1 MHKTVMQQAATGAK
15 TALNAVAKP
24 AASRPPSAYI
34 LFGKAER
41 PKLPQDTPTALMKE
55 LGLRLK
61 KLGDAGQAPFVAE
74 ALKLKAAPSTQVPDR
89 KARARCWRVRAHPP
103 DRQPRAQRCL
113 GGAAASPESAHLAA
127 LQQRGRDPWGAAHAR
142 NGWQSCAHRARAAQA
157 PYPPRVQGLRRP
169 KTAEQTCLCAQR
181 TAA

>member
-1 MHKTVMQQAATGAK
+1 MQKTVMQKAAAGAK

-55 LGLRLK
+55 LGLRWK

-74 ALKLKAAPSTQVPDR
+74 ALKLKAPSQVPDST
-89 KARARCWRVRAHPP
+89 RCWRVRAPPP

-113 GGAAASPESAHLAA
+113 GGAASPESAHLAA
-127 LQQRGRDPWGAAHAR
+127 LQ
-142 NGWQSCAHRARAAQA
+142 
-157 PYPPRVQGLRRP
+157 
-169 KTAEQTCLCAQR
+169 
-181 TAA
+181 

>member
-1 MHKTVMQQAATGAK
+1 MLTMQKTVMQKAATGAK

-55 LGLRLK
+55 LGLRWK

-74 ALKLKAAPSTQVPDR
+74 ALKLKAAPST
-89 KARARCWRVRAHPP
+89 A
-103 DRQPRAQRCL
+103 
-113 GGAAASPESAHLAA
+113 GA
-127 LQQRGRDPWGAAHAR
+127 G
-142 NGWQSCAHRARAAQA
+142 
-157 PYPPRVQGLRRP
+157 
-169 KTAEQTCLCAQR
+169 
-181 TAA
+181 